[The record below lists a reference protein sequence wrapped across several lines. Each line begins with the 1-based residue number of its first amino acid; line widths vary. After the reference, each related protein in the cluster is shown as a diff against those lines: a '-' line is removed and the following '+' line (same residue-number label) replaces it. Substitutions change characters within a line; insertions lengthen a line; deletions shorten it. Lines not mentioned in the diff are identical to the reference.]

1 VGLGL
6 EAGAELRRG
15 YSSKYNLTMS
25 SAQPLKSFCVEN
37 AQVQIYASPQE
48 LGNAA
53 AQKAVEIISAA
64 LERHGK
70 ARVIAATGNSQIP
83 LIEELVRHSVNWGG
97 VELFHMDE
105 YIGLSANH
113 PSSFRYWI
121 RTRLVEKVRPGKVFY
136 IDGDAADLEAEIE
149 RYSQLLL
156 AEPIDVAFVGFGE
169 NGHIAFNDPSTAD
182 FNDSDTVKEVALDE
196 ACRKQQVGEK
206 HFKDIDSVPGQA
218 VTITCTGLLRASHW
232 VCCVPEAR
240 KAEAVR
246 NALTGPISETCPASL
261 VRRHPSACLYLDKD
275 SASQLSDV

>member
-1 VGLGL
+1 
-6 EAGAELRRG
+6 
-15 YSSKYNLTMS
+15 MS
-25 SAQPLKSFCVEN
+25 SAQPLESFHVGN
-37 AQVQIYASPQE
+37 AQVQIYASREE
-48 LGNAA
+48 LGKAA
-53 AQKAVEIISAA
+53 ALRAVEIISAA

-83 LIEELVRHSVNWGG
+83 LIDELVRHSVNWSS

-105 YIGLSANH
+105 YIGLGSNH
-113 PSSFRYWI
+113 PSSFRYWT
-121 RTRLVEKVRPGKVFY
+121 RTRLVERVRPGKVFY
-136 IDGDAADLEAEIE
+136 MDGDAADLETEMK

-182 FNDSDTVKEVALDE
+182 FDDLATVKKVALDE

-206 HFKDIDSVPGQA
+206 HFKDIDSVPAQA
-218 VTITCTGLLRASHW
+218 VTITCTGLLRANHW

-261 VRRHPSACLYLDKD
+261 VRRHPNANVYLDRD
-275 SASQLSDV
+275 SASLLSEIPGAVAGNTP